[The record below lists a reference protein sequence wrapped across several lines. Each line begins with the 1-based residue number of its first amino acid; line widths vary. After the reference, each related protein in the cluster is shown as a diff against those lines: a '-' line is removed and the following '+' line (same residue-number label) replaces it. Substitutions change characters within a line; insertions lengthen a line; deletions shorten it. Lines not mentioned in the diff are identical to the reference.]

1 MSWDRPRRVNPRR
14 HARMVGMNAAD
25 AAEAVR
31 LRDGT
36 ELFLRPIRPDDA
48 PRLRALH
55 SRLSPESIYL
65 RFLGP
70 HPVLTEEDA
79 GRLATVDYRHTM
91 AIVAVRKNGEDEA
104 ILGVARYAAV
114 DPKSL
119 DEAEVAIV
127 VEDAYQ
133 GRGLGTLLMRRLID
147 YARRQGVA
155 AFSAEI
161 TAGNERVMRFIRRSG
176 LTTERSLDGGV
187 WHIRVNVGERGP

>member
-1 MSWDRPRRVNPRR
+1 MDP
-14 HARMVGMNAAD
+14 
-25 AAEAVR
+25 AEAVR
-31 LRDGT
+31 LLDGT
-36 ELFLRPIRPDDA
+36 EVTLRPIRPDDA
-48 PRLRALH
+48 PRLQELH

-70 HPVLTEEDA
+70 RPVLTAQGAE
-79 GRLATVDYRHTM
+79 RLATVDYVHTM
-91 AIVAVRKNGEDEA
+91 AIVAARKDGQGEA
-104 ILGVARYAAV
+104 ILGVARYASV
-114 DPKSL
+114 HPDSL

-155 AFSAEI
+155 ALSAEI

-176 LTTERSLDGGV
+176 LTTERRLEGGV
-187 WHIRVNVGERGP
+187 WHIRVDIAERGP

>member
-1 MSWDRPRRVNPRR
+1 
-14 HARMVGMNAAD
+14 MNAE
-25 AAEAVR
+25 EAVR
-31 LRDGT
+31 LHDGT
-36 ELFLRPIRPDDA
+36 EVTLRPIRPDDA

-70 HPVLTEEDA
+70 HPVLTEQDA
-79 GRLATVDYRHTM
+79 DRLATVDYRHTM
-91 AIVAVRKNGEDEA
+91 AIVAVRKDGEDEA

-114 DPKSL
+114 DPDSL

-155 AFSAEI
+155 ALSAEI
-161 TAGNERVMRFIRRSG
+161 TAGNERMMRFIRRSG
-176 LTTERSLDGGV
+176 LTTERRLEAGV
-187 WHIRVNVGERGP
+187 WHIRVNIAERGP